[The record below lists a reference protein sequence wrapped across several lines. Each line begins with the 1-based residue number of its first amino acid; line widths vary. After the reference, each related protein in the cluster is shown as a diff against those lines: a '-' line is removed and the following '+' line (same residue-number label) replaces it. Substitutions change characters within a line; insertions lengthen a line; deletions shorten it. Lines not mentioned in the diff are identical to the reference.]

1 MSEEKKT
8 MADFEDE
15 INASFVTFNEGDI
28 IQGTVVAV
36 EEEEIVLDLQS
47 FSQGVIPA
55 GEYSDDPDF
64 RAMDEIRVGD
74 VLNAMVLYEDE
85 MGRTVLSW
93 KRAKETESWEALR
106 SALQDRTVYEV
117 RVKNTVNAGVVAYVE
132 GIRGFIPA
140 SQLALHY
147 VEEGELE
154 NYVGKMVKA
163 RVITVDEEAGKL
175 VLSAK
180 DVAKEEAAKVHE
192 AKLNALQK
200 GFITEGTI
208 TRIESYGCFVE
219 IGDDLTGLVHI
230 SQICNKFLKSPK
242 EVVHLGMKVKVKVL
256 DVAEGKIRLS
266 MKQAEDIAP
275 EELEDLQR
283 RVDEIVAENRT
294 AESENRIREREI
306 NDRQI
311 HGMKVIFGG
320 FCVLLAVIGIG
331 NVFSNT
337 LGFVRQRKREFARYL
352 SVGLTPEGIR
362 KMFCIEALVLAG
374 RPALITLPLAVLSVG
389 YMLKLSYLDAGE
401 FLAEAPLLPIAAFW
415 LMILGSVALAYVL
428 GWRTVRKLSL
438 TELLWDD
445 TVM

>member
-163 RVITVDEEAGKL
+163 RVITVDEDAGKL

-275 EELEDLQR
+275 EMGQSMGASDEEVSLEYT
-283 RVDEIVAENRT
+283 DE
-294 AESENRIREREI
+294 
-306 NDRQI
+306 
-311 HGMKVIFGG
+311 
-320 FCVLLAVIGIG
+320 
-331 NVFSNT
+331 
-337 LGFVRQRKREFARYL
+337 
-352 SVGLTPEGIR
+352 
-362 KMFCIEALVLAG
+362 EATTSLAG
-374 RPALITLPLAVLSVG
+374 L
-389 YMLKLSYLDAGE
+389 LKGIHIDE
-401 FLAEAPLLPIAAFW
+401 
-415 LMILGSVALAYVL
+415 
-428 GWRTVRKLSL
+428 
-438 TELLWDD
+438 
-445 TVM
+445 

>member
-55 GEYSDDPDF
+55 GDYSDDPDF

-275 EELEDLQR
+275 EMGQSMGASDEEVSLEYT
-283 RVDEIVAENRT
+283 DE
-294 AESENRIREREI
+294 
-306 NDRQI
+306 
-311 HGMKVIFGG
+311 
-320 FCVLLAVIGIG
+320 
-331 NVFSNT
+331 
-337 LGFVRQRKREFARYL
+337 
-352 SVGLTPEGIR
+352 
-362 KMFCIEALVLAG
+362 EATTSLAG
-374 RPALITLPLAVLSVG
+374 L
-389 YMLKLSYLDAGE
+389 LKGIHIDE
-401 FLAEAPLLPIAAFW
+401 
-415 LMILGSVALAYVL
+415 
-428 GWRTVRKLSL
+428 
-438 TELLWDD
+438 
-445 TVM
+445 